1 MNTSNLY
8 VKLKKKF
15 YRILSVVVCDKCFII
30 FVPHLCTMHDKNSL
44 LNIPLLLRIK
54 NVQMSGN
61 CFLRPIGC
69 YFSICHLWF

>member
-8 VKLKKKF
+8 VKLKKNKF

-30 FVPHLCTMHDKNSL
+30 FVPHLCTMHDENSL

-54 NVQMSGN
+54 KYRCLGIA
-61 CFLRPIGC
+61 F
-69 YFSICHLWF
+69 